1 MKVELAGA
9 AAFACLGL
17 IAGALLRPQ
26 PADFRPDPAFATP
39 GFTGPP
45 AEGFGG
51 ADPSAGWGGRWGG
64 FGSVPDHVV
73 GTDSRQPPPLDVPP
87 PPPWEEPAPEPEAAI
102 ERPPETVDM
111 PETPPPAAAPA
122 PGPAPGPALGPG
134 PAPAPSPSGADRPK
148 EGE

>member
-26 PADFRPDPAFATP
+26 PGDFRKDPVEPA

-45 AEGFGG
+45 AGMVGG
-51 ADPSAGWGGRWGG
+51 ADPTGGWSAGGWSGNGP
-64 FGSVPDHVV
+64 VPDYVV
-73 GTDSRQPPPLDVPP
+73 GTDSRQPPPGYIPPVPA
-87 PPPWEEPAPEPEAAI
+87 WEEEEAEAGLPAPDPDPAPEPEAAPDA
-102 ERPPETVDM
+102 E
-111 PETPPPAAAPA
+111 APA
-122 PGPAPGPALGPG
+122 
-134 PAPAPSPSGADRPK
+134 APSPSGADRPK

>member
-26 PADFRPDPAFATP
+26 PGDFRKDPVEPA

-45 AEGFGG
+45 AGMVGG
-51 ADPSAGWGGRWGG
+51 ADPTGGWSAGGWSGNGP
-64 FGSVPDHVV
+64 VPDYVV
-73 GTDSRQPPPLDVPP
+73 GTDSRQPPPGYIPPVPA
-87 PPPWEEPAPEPEAAI
+87 WEEEEAKAGLPAPDPDPVPEPEAAPDA
-102 ERPPETVDM
+102 E
-111 PETPPPAAAPA
+111 APA
-122 PGPAPGPALGPG
+122 
-134 PAPAPSPSGADRPK
+134 APSPSGADRPK

>member
-26 PADFRPDPAFATP
+26 PADFRPDPAFETP

-45 AEGFGG
+45 VEGFGG
-51 ADPSAGWGGRWGG
+51 ADPSGGWGGGWGG
-64 FGSVPDHVV
+64 FGPVPDYVV
-73 GTDSRQPPPLDVPP
+73 GTDSRQPPPVDVPP
-87 PPPWEEPAPEPEAAI
+87 PPPWEDPAPEPEATT
-102 ERPPETVDM
+102 ERPPEAVER
-111 PETPPPAAAPA
+111 PEAS
-122 PGPAPGPALGPG
+122 GPG
-134 PAPAPSPSGADRPK
+134 PEPASTPAPSPSLPERPK

>member
-26 PADFRPDPAFATP
+26 PGDFRKDPVEPA

-45 AEGFGG
+45 AGMVGG
-51 ADPSAGWGGRWGG
+51 ADPTGGWSAGGWSGNGP
-64 FGSVPDHVV
+64 VPDYVV
-73 GTDSRQPPPLDVPP
+73 GTDSRQPPPGYIPPVPA
-87 PPPWEEPAPEPEAAI
+87 WEEEEAEAGLPAPDP
-102 ERPPETVDM
+102 D
-111 PETPPPAAAPA
+111 PAPKPAPDAEAPA
-122 PGPAPGPALGPG
+122 
-134 PAPAPSPSGADRPK
+134 APSPSGADRPK

>member
-26 PADFRPDPAFATP
+26 PGDFRKDPVEPA

-45 AEGFGG
+45 AGMVGG
-51 ADPSAGWGGRWGG
+51 ADPTGGWSAGGWSGNGP
-64 FGSVPDHVV
+64 VPDYVV
-73 GTDSRQPPPLDVPP
+73 GTDSRQPPPGYIPPVPA
-87 PPPWEEPAPEPEAAI
+87 WEEEEAEAGLPAPDRDPAPEPEAAPDA
-102 ERPPETVDM
+102 E
-111 PETPPPAAAPA
+111 APA
-122 PGPAPGPALGPG
+122 
-134 PAPAPSPSGADRPK
+134 APSPSGADRPK

>member
-26 PADFRPDPAFATP
+26 PGDFRKDPVEPA

-45 AEGFGG
+45 AGMVGG
-51 ADPSAGWGGRWGG
+51 ADPTGGWSAGGWSGNGP
-64 FGSVPDHVV
+64 VPDYVV
-73 GTDSRQPPPLDVPP
+73 GTDSRQPPPGYIPPVPA
-87 PPPWEEPAPEPEAAI
+87 WEEEEAEAGLPAPDPDPAPEPAPDAE
-102 ERPPETVDM
+102 
-111 PETPPPAAAPA
+111 APA
-122 PGPAPGPALGPG
+122 
-134 PAPAPSPSGADRPK
+134 APSPSGADRPK